1 MHSTDRAWN
10 FGGSAEYETTLK
22 PLCLQVESHF
32 SLPSKRLWRYFATS
46 DDPHMKMWMGLG
58 EHYRGFHIPRSGRGV
73 LPLYLLHGF
82 FHPLELA
89 LSYEDSIAFDN
100 LIYIRQ
106 STCLDLPV
114 GFVTAYAHEL
124 QHFVQYG
131 RTPRLWEVNRNLYH
145 SLGGLDRNVI
155 PSEIPTER
163 DADITAKQVTEKVCG
178 VEATNQFAERQIE
191 SMENCGDAV
200 QKARWVFFRNV
211 PSTIQYDLLQETLP
225 FIDKYKGRIDFGIDT
240 AQPDWWMG
248 DLPTPRKQA
257 SKGVA

>member
-1 MHSTDRAWN
+1 
-10 FGGSAEYETTLK
+10 
-22 PLCLQVESHF
+22 
-32 SLPSKRLWRYFATS
+32 
-46 DDPHMKMWMGLG
+46 MKMWMGLG

-191 SMENCGDAV
+191 SMENCEDAV

-257 SKGVA
+257 SKGTA

>member
-1 MHSTDRAWN
+1 M
-10 FGGSAEYETTLK
+10 
-22 PLCLQVESHF
+22 Q
-32 SLPSKRLWRYFATS
+32 
-46 DDPHMKMWMGLG
+46 MWMGLG

-82 FHPLELA
+82 FRPELG

-145 SLGGLDRNVI
+145 SLGGFDRNVI
-155 PSEIPTER
+155 PSEIPIER
-163 DADITAKQVTEKVCG
+163 DADIMAKQVTEKVCG
-178 VEATNQFAERQIE
+178 VEATNQFAERQIQ
-191 SMENCGDAV
+191 SMENCGDSV

-211 PSTIQYDLLQETLP
+211 PSTTQYNLLQETLP

-240 AQPDWWMG
+240 CRLEVFLDKL
-248 DLPTPRKQA
+248 LPPR
-257 SKGVA
+257 